1 MMTHPLDG
9 EIIPPG
15 FDEGAA
21 HDQREQRVRAK
32 FWPTLKRAARQVP
45 FVEDLV
51 AAYYCALDPTVP
63 MRVRGVLLAALAY
76 FVLPIDAIPD
86 FILGIGFGDDI
97 SVLAGAIAM
106 VATHITDDHRTAAR
120 RALAD

>member
-1 MMTHPLDG
+1 MTTRPLDG

-15 FDEGAA
+15 FGDSAGHDE
-21 HDQREQRVRAK
+21 REQRVRAR
-32 FWPTLKRAARQVP
+32 FWPTLRRAARQVP

-51 AAYYCALDPTVP
+51 AAYYCALDPRVP

-86 FILGIGFGDDI
+86 FIFGIGFTDDI

-106 VATHITDDHRTAAR
+106 VATHITEDHRIAAR
-120 RALAD
+120 RALAN

>member
-1 MMTHPLDG
+1 MTTHPLDG

-15 FDEGAA
+15 FDDRTG
-21 HDQREQRVRAK
+21 HDEREQRVRAK

-51 AAYYCALDPTVP
+51 AAYFCALDPAVP

-86 FILGIGFGDDI
+86 VIFGVGFGDDI
-97 SVLAGAIAM
+97 SVLASAIAM

-120 RALAD
+120 RALAE